1 MKLETIMKKTRHIKA
16 ERQELKPF
24 LKEFVK
30 AEMIENLK
38 SNSTKTYIVV
48 QAPGDLSA
56 GGL

>member
-16 ERQELKPF
+16 EREELKPF

-38 SNSTKTYIVV
+38 SNPTKTHNLI
-48 QAPGDLSA
+48 
-56 GGL
+56 